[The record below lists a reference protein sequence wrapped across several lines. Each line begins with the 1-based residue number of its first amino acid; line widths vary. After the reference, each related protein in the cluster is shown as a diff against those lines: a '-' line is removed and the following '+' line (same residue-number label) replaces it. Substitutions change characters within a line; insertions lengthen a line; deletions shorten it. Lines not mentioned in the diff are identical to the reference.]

1 MKPPTVTEL
10 DAMPYGQI
18 VADLVHPIGEW
29 QRIDPF
35 NPQRPDRT
43 SVWLSLDGYGTR
55 NALHLLAS
63 FGISQVLDVRPV
75 VETVPPIEREPEVEV
90 SQA

>member
-1 MKPPTVTEL
+1 MTPPTVTEL

-18 VADLVHPIGEW
+18 VADLEHPIGEW

-35 NPQRPDRT
+35 NRRDA
-43 SVWLSLDGYGTR
+43 VWLSLEGYGTR
-55 NALHLLAS
+55 NSLHLLTS

>member
-29 QRIDPF
+29 QRIDPP
-35 NPQRPDRT
+35 NRRDA
-43 SVWLSLDGYGTR
+43 VWLSLEGYGTR
-55 NALHLLAS
+55 NSLHLLAS

-75 VETVPPIEREPEVEV
+75 VETVPPIERGPAVEV